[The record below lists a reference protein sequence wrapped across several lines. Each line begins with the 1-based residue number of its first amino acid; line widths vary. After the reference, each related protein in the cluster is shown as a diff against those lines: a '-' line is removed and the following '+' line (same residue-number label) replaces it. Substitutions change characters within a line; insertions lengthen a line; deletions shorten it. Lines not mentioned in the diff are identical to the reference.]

1 MVISVEVFLQIC
13 AGIVCAGGALGYLIR
28 GLRFIKKPADDVQII
43 LKNHAEY
50 LDKDNK
56 RLKNLEEVMVDN
68 SRCLRLIMEAVITML
83 SHFEDGNHTKELSK
97 EKQKLQNFLL
107 GHIEEKQEV

>member
-28 GLRFIKKPADDVQII
+28 GFKFIKKPADDVQAI
-43 LKNHAEY
+43 LKKHDEY

-56 RLKNLEEVMVDN
+56 RLERLEDIMADN
-68 SRCLRLIMEAVITML
+68 TKCLRLIMEAVITML
-83 SHFEDGNHTKELSK
+83 SHFEDGNHTKELSN
-97 EKQKLQNFLL
+97 EKKKLESYLL
-107 GHIEEKQEV
+107 GYIDV